1 MKKRLLTCLIA
12 SAICLVA
19 CEEPN
24 QSSSPVLTNQLKSI
38 EILKDSITIEELE
51 VIVEDTFTLNY
62 STNNDSTI
70 AITWESSN
78 PDVLTVDANGNVTVK
93 GKGSAII
100 TATATDYPYI
110 QDSIFVNATNK
121 LGQTGVGSG
130 LSADDPIFLGNE
142 GEDEPIEVYFNEMQ
156 QIYGDSIF
164 IKKGNVEVLIDAGY
178 EYDGKYVEKLVTE
191 KVADGRLDAL
201 MLSHSDGDHINGLVN
216 ALVNVENISLMVD
229 YGGVGTGNTL
239 TTRKKY
245 KELGMSYYSAYDS
258 IHELNGAAKRYYL
271 TSEFYFDVLNT
282 GNYILNTDSTAG
294 NGKSLVV
301 LFTYKD
307 FTFFTGGDLTSSSEE
322 DLLKLEDLPE
332 VTLFKAHHHG
342 SHGSNSQELL
352 DTLNPKAIAISAAKA
367 GSYGVEPSAPNPNNT
382 TNLNGTSGH
391 PAANAIER
399 FYKAPNIS
407 KNLNV
412 YWNAVNG
419 TMKFTSYGEDD
430 FTFEGSTPKKGYYD
444 LTLTGGLPVWD
455 ETIKDFK
462 NKVTGEEN
470 FKLHESKVFVFRDY
484 IKYLPEWAQKEYFP
498 DYNQTTTE

>member
-19 CEEPN
+19 CEQPN
-24 QSSSPVLTNQLKSI
+24 QSSSPVITNQLKSI
-38 EILKDSITIEELE
+38 EILKDTVAIEELE

-62 STNNDSTI
+62 STNNESTI

-78 PDVLTVDANGNVTVK
+78 PEVLTIDKNGNVTIT

-110 QDSIFVNATNK
+110 QDSIFVNATSK

-130 LSADDPIFLGNE
+130 LTANDPIFLGNE
-142 GEDEPIEVYFNEMQ
+142 GDEEPIEIYFNEMQ

-178 EYDGKYVEKLVTE
+178 EYDGKHIEKLVTE
-191 KVADGRLDAL
+191 KVADDRLDLL

-216 ALVNVENISLMVD
+216 ALVNIDDVSLMVD

-239 TTRKKY
+239 KTRNKY
-245 KELGMSYYSAYDS
+245 KERGMAYYSAYDC
-258 IHELNGAAKRYYL
+258 INELNGASKRYYL
-271 TSEFYFDVLNT
+271 TNELYFDVLNT
-282 GNYILNTDSTAG
+282 GNYITNTESSAG

-301 LFTYKD
+301 IFTYKD
-307 FTFFTGGDLTSSSEE
+307 FTFFTGGDLTTSSEQ

-342 SHGSNSQELL
+342 SNGSNSQELL
-352 DTLNPKAIAISAAKA
+352 DTLNPKAVAISAAKA
-367 GSYGVEPSAPNPNNT
+367 GSYGVEPSAPNKNNT
-382 TNLNGTSGH
+382 TNLNGTNGH
-391 PAANAIER
+391 PYANAIER
-399 FYKAPNIS
+399 IYKAPNIS
-407 KNLNV
+407 QNLNV

-419 TMKFTSYGEDD
+419 TMKFTSFGEDD
-430 FTFEGSTPKKGYYD
+430 FTFEGSTPLRGYYD
-444 LTLTGGLPVWD
+444 LTLTNGTPVWD
-455 ETIKDFK
+455 ETIQDFQ

-470 FKLHESKVFVFRDY
+470 CKLHETKMFVFRDY

-498 DYNQTTTE
+498 DYNK

>member
-156 QIYGDSIF
+156 QIYGDSII
-164 IKKGNVEVLIDAGY
+164 IKKGNVEV
-178 EYDGKYVEKLVTE
+178 
-191 KVADGRLDAL
+191 
-201 MLSHSDGDHINGLVN
+201 
-216 ALVNVENISLMVD
+216 
-229 YGGVGTGNTL
+229 
-239 TTRKKY
+239 
-245 KELGMSYYSAYDS
+245 
-258 IHELNGAAKRYYL
+258 
-271 TSEFYFDVLNT
+271 
-282 GNYILNTDSTAG
+282 
-294 NGKSLVV
+294 
-301 LFTYKD
+301 
-307 FTFFTGGDLTSSSEE
+307 
-322 DLLKLEDLPE
+322 
-332 VTLFKAHHHG
+332 
-342 SHGSNSQELL
+342 
-352 DTLNPKAIAISAAKA
+352 
-367 GSYGVEPSAPNPNNT
+367 
-382 TNLNGTSGH
+382 
-391 PAANAIER
+391 
-399 FYKAPNIS
+399 
-407 KNLNV
+407 
-412 YWNAVNG
+412 
-419 TMKFTSYGEDD
+419 
-430 FTFEGSTPKKGYYD
+430 
-444 LTLTGGLPVWD
+444 
-455 ETIKDFK
+455 
-462 NKVTGEEN
+462 
-470 FKLHESKVFVFRDY
+470 
-484 IKYLPEWAQKEYFP
+484 
-498 DYNQTTTE
+498 